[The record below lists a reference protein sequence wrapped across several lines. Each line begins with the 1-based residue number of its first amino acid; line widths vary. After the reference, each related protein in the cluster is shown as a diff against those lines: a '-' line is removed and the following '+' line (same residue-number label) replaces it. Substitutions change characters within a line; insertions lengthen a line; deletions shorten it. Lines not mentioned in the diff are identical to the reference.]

1 MKKMI
6 RFENSDMKK
15 FAENVRAL
23 LGRNFSS
30 LTEDQRKRI
39 EALEGE
45 TGEVFLTYPVCPY
58 MGEKFVIIDG
68 GKYEGESLGEVLT
81 SSGKYG
87 DEHVSY
93 PNENWGQDYWDAEN
107 DFNLGHALLPLDL
120 DLFVKNPEL
129 VAISG
134 TSDSVISVKVS
145 YCGKEDLFEA
155 VATVETPGDYQG
167 LYWQTFN
174 EAVEKIRKG

>member
-1 MKKMI
+1 MKKTV
-6 RFENSDMKK
+6 RFESSNEKI
-15 FAENVRAL
+15 FAESIRAL
-23 LGRNFSS
+23 LGGNFSS

-39 EALEGE
+39 ETMERQ
-45 TGEVFLTYPVCPY
+45 TGEVFITYPVCPY

-68 GKYEGESLGEVLT
+68 EKYEGESLGEVLT

-107 DFNLGHALLPLDL
+107 DYQMGHTLLKVDL
-120 DLFVKNPEL
+120 DFLSRNPEL

-155 VATVETPGDYQG
+155 VATIETPGDYQG

-174 EAVEKIRKG
+174 EAAEKIRKG